1 MLKVVSNNCYLP
13 FNMFTQ
19 HIELCKHN
27 RILCSILL
35 GLLYFITTSF
45 LTYSANHLTEIE
57 ENIYKI
63 CHIKCISE
71 FLHYE

>member
-1 MLKVVSNNCYLP
+1 MLHIASDSCYPP
-13 FNMFTQ
+13 FCMFIQ
-19 HIELCKHN
+19 H

-35 GLLYFITTSF
+35 LGLLYSITTS
-45 LTYSANHLTEIE
+45 LLAYSANDLTEIE

-63 CHIKCISE
+63 CHIKCVSE

>member
-1 MLKVVSNNCYLP
+1 MLHIASDSCYPP
-13 FNMFTQ
+13 FCMFIQ
-19 HIELCKHN
+19 LH

-35 GLLYFITTSF
+35 LGLLYSIATS
-45 LTYSANHLTEIE
+45 LLAYSANHLTEIE

-63 CHIKCISE
+63 CHIKCVSE